1 MRPSLVLPAVALL
14 AFGAACSPDEA
25 TSPEATDAPTD
36 APTDASADGPADDPE
51 DDPDADEPAD
61 DVDDADPGTD
71 GADGA
76 DGTDE
81 AAPVEVVTGDVVT
94 GLEAPWDLVL
104 AADDR
109 VLVTERDTGRL
120 LEVEEDG
127 SVTTLRTFE
136 VDASGEGGLLGL
148 AVHPDDD
155 TVVYAYLTAAQDN
168 RVVRFSLDDAT
179 EPEPVVTGIPKARI
193 HNGGRI
199 AFGPDG
205 MLHVAT
211 GDAAEPA
218 LAPDPSSLA
227 GKILRVTPE
236 GEVPDDNP
244 GAGSPV
250 YSLGHRNVQGLTWD
264 ADGTLWAAE
273 LGPDVDDE
281 INRIEPG
288 ADHGW
293 PAVTGAPGDDRYV
306 DAAFVAQPPEAS
318 WSGAVVLHDGG
329 IPQWEGD
336 LFVAALRGQRLWRFE
351 LEDGA
356 IVDHE
361 ELLVGEHGRLRT
373 VVIGPDGALWVLTS
387 NRDGRGSPADG
398 DDRVLRLGPAGS

>member
-14 AFGAACSPDEA
+14 AFGAACSPDEEP
-25 TSPEATDAPTD
+25 SPEATDERTD
-36 APTDASADGPADDPE
+36 APADDPGDAPNVDGPADEADPDE
-51 DDPDADEPAD
+51 GDPDADQDDTTEPVA
-61 DVDDADPGTD
+61 VATS
-71 GADGA
+71 
-76 DGTDE
+76 
-81 AAPVEVVTGDVVT
+81 DVVT

-109 VLVTERDTGRL
+109 ILVTERDTGRL
-120 LEVEEDG
+120 LEVDADG
-127 SVTTLRTFE
+127 GTTTLRTFE

-148 AVHPDDD
+148 AVHPEDDS
-155 TVVYAYLTAAQDN
+155 VVYAYLTAAQDN
-168 RVVRFSLDDAT
+168 RVVRFGLDDDAD
-179 EPEPVVTGIPKARI
+179 PEPVVTGIPKARI

-218 LAPDPSSLA
+218 LAADPSSLA
-227 GKILRVTPE
+227 GKILRVTPD

-244 GAGSPV
+244 DAGSPV
-250 YSLGHRNVQGLTWD
+250 YSLGHRNVQGLAWD

-288 ADHGW
+288 GDHGW
-293 PAVTGAPGDDRYV
+293 PEVTGAPGDDRYV

-318 WSGAVVLHDGG
+318 WSGAVVLHDGA

-351 LEDGA
+351 LADGA

-373 VVIGPDGALWVLTS
+373 VVVGPDGALWVLTT

-398 DDRVLRLGPAGS
+398 DDRVLRLGPDGS

>member
-1 MRPSLVLPAVALL
+1 MRPSFVLTAAAMLVLGV
-14 AFGAACSPDEA
+14 ACSPDGDAAPGTTDEPAEA
-25 TSPEATDAPTD
+25 
-36 APTDASADGPADDPE
+36 PADDG
-51 DDPDADEPAD
+51 DDPGGDADEDEPAD
-61 DVDDADPGTD
+61 DPDGEEPDADQAAGD
-71 GADGA
+71 G
-76 DGTDE
+76 
-81 AAPVEVVTGDVVT
+81 PVEVATTDVVT

-104 AADDR
+104 AADGR
-109 VLVTERDTGRL
+109 ILVTERDTGRL
-120 LEVEEDG
+120 LEVDEDG
-127 SVTTLRTFE
+127 DTTTVRTFD

-168 RVVRFSLDDAT
+168 RVVRFSLADDAG
-179 EPEPVVTGIPKARI
+179 PEPVVTGIPKARI

-211 GDAAEPA
+211 GDAADPA
-218 LAPDPSSLA
+218 LSADPSSLA
-227 GKILRVTPE
+227 GKILRVTPD

-244 GAGSPV
+244 EAGSPV
-250 YSLGHRNVQGLTWD
+250 YSLGHRNVQGLAWD
-264 ADGTLWAAE
+264 ADGELWAAE

-281 INRIEPG
+281 INRVEPG
-288 ADHGW
+288 GHHGW
-293 PAVTGAPGDDRYV
+293 PEVTGAPGDDRYV

-318 WSGAVVLHDGG
+318 WSGAVVLHDGA

-373 VVIGPDGALWVLTS
+373 VVVGPDGSLWVLTT

-398 DDRVLRLGPAGS
+398 DDRVLRLGPAGG

>member
-1 MRPSLVLPAVALL
+1 MRPSLVLPAVVLL
-14 AFGAACSPDEA
+14 ASGAACSPDEG
-25 TSPEATDAPTD
+25 TGPEAIDEPTD
-36 APTDASADGPADDPE
+36 APADDPGGDPDGPGDEPDGPAGDEADPAGDE
-51 DDPDADEPAD
+51 ADEP
-61 DVDDADPGTD
+61 G
-71 GADGA
+71 
-76 DGTDE
+76 
-81 AAPVEVVTGDVVT
+81 PVEVAASDVLT
-94 GLEAPWDLVL
+94 GLEAPWDLAL
-104 AADDR
+104 AADGR
-109 VLVTERDTGRL
+109 ILVTERDTGRL
-120 LEVEEDG
+120 LEVDEDG
-127 SVTTLRTFE
+127 GTTTLRSFE

-168 RVVRFSLDDAT
+168 RVVRFSLDDDAD
-179 EPEPVVTGIPKARI
+179 PEPVVTGIPKARF

-205 MLHVAT
+205 LLHVAT
-211 GDAAEPA
+211 GDAGEPA
-218 LAPDPSSLA
+218 LSADPSSLA
-227 GKILRVTPE
+227 GKILRVTPD
-236 GEVPDDNP
+236 GAVPDDNP
-244 GAGSPV
+244 DAGSPV
-250 YSLGHRNVQGLTWD
+250 YSLGHRNVQGLAWD

-288 ADHGW
+288 GHHGW
-293 PAVTGAPGDDRYV
+293 PEVTGAPGDDRYV
-306 DAAFVAQPPEAS
+306 DAAFVAQPSEAS
-318 WSGAVVLHDGG
+318 WSGAVVLHDGA

-373 VVIGPDGALWVLTS
+373 VVVGPDGSLWVLTS
-387 NRDGRGSPADG
+387 NRDGRGSPAEG
-398 DDRVLRLGPAGS
+398 DDRVLRLGPEGS